1 MTNPFLYS
9 FNFKSQEI
17 FTNPSAY
24 TNRTAHDELYG
35 SIHIG
40 FDSLAHIFS
49 HNKYYLCHI
58 FKEETGTTIY
68 NYLLLLRIA
77 PVCVKTLICLFC
89 ELVLMVSLFERNYGI
104 ILNGMVY
111 YLCFLEQNYVY
122 KGVQ

>member
-1 MTNPFLYS
+1 MNYMEAYILDSIPLPIFFPTTNTTYATFLK
-9 FNFKSQEI
+9 N
-17 FTNPSAY
+17 
-24 TNRTAHDELYG
+24 
-35 SIHIG
+35 
-40 FDSLAHIFS
+40 
-49 HNKYYLCHI
+49 
-58 FKEETGTTIY
+58 
-68 NYLLLLRIA
+68 LLLLRIA